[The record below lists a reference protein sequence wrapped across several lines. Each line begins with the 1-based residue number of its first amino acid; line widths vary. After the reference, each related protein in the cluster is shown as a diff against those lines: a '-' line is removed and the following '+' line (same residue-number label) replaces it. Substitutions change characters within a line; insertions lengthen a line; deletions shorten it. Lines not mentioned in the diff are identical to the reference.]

1 MDISGNENKSDSSV
15 YVDLNA
21 DDQEQLPSEIESLC
35 MNCHETGITKI
46 LVTKIPLWKEV
57 ILLSFE
63 CDKCGYK
70 NNEVSSGGKVQE
82 FGLRLQLKILNKLDL
97 NRQVVKSE
105 YATVSLPELEFE
117 IPAGEHTGEITTLE
131 GIILRA
137 KSSLSEVIEDRQV
150 SKDVKEK
157 LITFVDKLSQLINC
171 ETEFSMI
178 IDDPSGNSFIE
189 NPHPE
194 KIDTQLTTIHY
205 HRSLQ
210 QEKLL
215 GLVADDVE
223 ESNDED
229 APPVWESREAIRNE
243 VLHFSVD
250 CPNCLKQAET
260 NMKFINIPYFKE
272 VIIMATCCEHCGHRT
287 NEVKSASGIAE
298 RGIKLTLHVVDT
310 CDLTRDI
317 LKSENCFLYIPELE
331 LEVGMGIVGSK
342 FTTVEG
348 LLKSLKET
356 FENQSCF
363 SLGDSASPDQQQR
376 MRSFLEKLDQASQ
389 GKFAYHLIF
398 DDPSGNSYIESLTAP
413 NPDSK
418 LKVEFYERSWEQNE
432 ELGLNDMNTE
442 NYSSERFILQVNTY
456 CFTSKMVQ
464 SRVDNSEKCVK
475 MVNTCV
481 LDNFGSKVMFV
492 PMNDQIHEL
501 HTIIR
506 DKCTSQGDFVFYSDR
521 LIRLVL
527 EESLNLLPYSP
538 WTVVSP
544 TGFSYDGLRFSSGNC
559 SVSIIRS
566 GGVMEKGLRECCR
579 SMRIGK
585 ILIQKDADSGEVK
598 VVYSKLV
605 QDIQRRHVLLL
616 YPIMNTGKTVHKAMQ
631 VLIDN
636 KVKPCNVILV
646 NLFCTPSSL
655 HYLSDVMPEL
665 SIVTSECSLDPPNY
679 FCTKYFDRR
688 RCRRTSILYRQAH
701 ASRERSR
708 VESFNRAFEQLRR
721 LLPTLPPDKKL
732 TKIEILRLAI
742 SYMTYLD

>member
-1 MDISGNENKSDSSV
+1 MDINENENKSQSSV
-15 YVDLNA
+15 YADLNA
-21 DDQEQLPSEIESLC
+21 EDPEQVPSEIESLC

-97 NRQVVKSE
+97 NRQIVKSE

-117 IPAGEHTGEITTLE
+117 IPAGEHTGEITTIE
-131 GIILRA
+131 GIIWRA
-137 KSSLSEVIEDRQV
+137 KSSLSEVIEDGRA
-150 SKDVKEK
+150 SKEIKEK

-189 NPHPE
+189 NPNPE

-260 NMKFINIPYFKE
+260 NMKFIK
-272 VIIMATCCEHCGHRT
+272 
-287 NEVKSASGIAE
+287 
-298 RGIKLTLHVVDT
+298 
-310 CDLTRDI
+310 
-317 LKSENCFLYIPELE
+317 LE

-348 LLKSLKET
+348 LLNSLKET

-363 SLGDSASPDQQQR
+363 SLGDSALPDQQQR
-376 MRSFLEKLDQASQ
+376 MRTFLEKLDEASQ
-389 GKFAYHLIF
+389 GKFSYHLIF

-442 NYSSERFILQVNTY
+442 NYSSEAG
-456 CFTSKMVQ
+456 KPP
-464 SRVDNSEKCVK
+464 E
-475 MVNTCV
+475 TC
-481 LDNFGSKVMFV
+481 S
-492 PMNDQIHEL
+492 
-501 HTIIR
+501 
-506 DKCTSQGDFVFYSDR
+506 
-521 LIRLVL
+521 
-527 EESLNLLPYSP
+527 
-538 WTVVSP
+538 
-544 TGFSYDGLRFSSGNC
+544 
-559 SVSIIRS
+559 
-566 GGVMEKGLRECCR
+566 
-579 SMRIGK
+579 
-585 ILIQKDADSGEVK
+585 
-598 VVYSKLV
+598 
-605 QDIQRRHVLLL
+605 
-616 YPIMNTGKTVHKAMQ
+616 
-631 VLIDN
+631 
-636 KVKPCNVILV
+636 
-646 NLFCTPSSL
+646 
-655 HYLSDVMPEL
+655 
-665 SIVTSECSLDPPNY
+665 
-679 FCTKYFDRR
+679 
-688 RCRRTSILYRQAH
+688 
-701 ASRERSR
+701 
-708 VESFNRAFEQLRR
+708 
-721 LLPTLPPDKKL
+721 
-732 TKIEILRLAI
+732 
-742 SYMTYLD
+742 

>member
-35 MNCHETGITKI
+35 MNCHET
-46 LVTKIPLWKEV
+46 
-57 ILLSFE
+57 
-63 CDKCGYK
+63 
-70 NNEVSSGGKVQE
+70 
-82 FGLRLQLKILNKLDL
+82 DL
-97 NRQVVKSE
+97 NRQIVKSE

-137 KSSLSEVIEDRQV
+137 KSSLAEVTEDRQV

-157 LITFVDKLSQLINC
+157 LITFVDKLSHLINC

-229 APPVWESREAIRNE
+229 APPVWESREAIRN
-243 VLHFSVD
+243 
-250 CPNCLKQAET
+250 
-260 NMKFINIPYFKE
+260 E

-442 NYSSERFILQVNTY
+442 NYSSEVNTY

-481 LDNFGSKVMFV
+481 LENFGSKVMFV

-636 KVKPCNVILV
+636 EVKPCNVILV

-742 SYMTYLD
+742 SYMTYLDCILML

>member
-1 MDISGNENKSDSSV
+1 MDINENENKSQSSV
-15 YVDLNA
+15 YADLNA
-21 DDQEQLPSEIESLC
+21 EDPEQVPSEIESLC

-97 NRQVVKSE
+97 NRQIVKSE

-117 IPAGEHTGEITTLE
+117 IPAGEHTGEITTIE
-131 GIILRA
+131 GIIWRA
-137 KSSLSEVIEDRQV
+137 KSSLSEVIEDGR
-150 SKDVKEK
+150 
-157 LITFVDKLSQLINC
+157 
-171 ETEFSMI
+171 I

-189 NPHPE
+189 NPNPE

-272 VIIMATCCEHCGHRT
+272 VIIMATCCEQCGHRT

-298 RGIKLTLHVVDT
+298 RGVKLTLHVVDP
-310 CDLTRDI
+310 CDLTRDV

-348 LLKSLKET
+348 LLNSLKET

-363 SLGDSASPDQQQR
+363 SLGDSALPDQQQR
-376 MRSFLEKLDQASQ
+376 MRTFLEKLDEASQ
-389 GKFAYHLIF
+389 GKFSYHLIF

-442 NYSSERFILQVNTY
+442 NYSSEAG
-456 CFTSKMVQ
+456 KPP
-464 SRVDNSEKCVK
+464 E
-475 MVNTCV
+475 TC
-481 LDNFGSKVMFV
+481 S
-492 PMNDQIHEL
+492 
-501 HTIIR
+501 
-506 DKCTSQGDFVFYSDR
+506 
-521 LIRLVL
+521 
-527 EESLNLLPYSP
+527 
-538 WTVVSP
+538 
-544 TGFSYDGLRFSSGNC
+544 
-559 SVSIIRS
+559 
-566 GGVMEKGLRECCR
+566 
-579 SMRIGK
+579 
-585 ILIQKDADSGEVK
+585 
-598 VVYSKLV
+598 
-605 QDIQRRHVLLL
+605 
-616 YPIMNTGKTVHKAMQ
+616 
-631 VLIDN
+631 
-636 KVKPCNVILV
+636 
-646 NLFCTPSSL
+646 
-655 HYLSDVMPEL
+655 
-665 SIVTSECSLDPPNY
+665 
-679 FCTKYFDRR
+679 
-688 RCRRTSILYRQAH
+688 
-701 ASRERSR
+701 
-708 VESFNRAFEQLRR
+708 
-721 LLPTLPPDKKL
+721 
-732 TKIEILRLAI
+732 
-742 SYMTYLD
+742 

>member
-1 MDISGNENKSDSSV
+1 MDINENENKSQSSV
-15 YVDLNA
+15 YADLNA
-21 DDQEQLPSEIESLC
+21 EDPEQVPSEIESLC

-97 NRQVVKSE
+97 NRQIVKSE

-117 IPAGEHTGEITTLE
+117 IPAGEHTGEITTIE
-131 GIILRA
+131 GIIWRA
-137 KSSLSEVIEDRQV
+137 KSSLSEVIEDGRA
-150 SKDVKEK
+150 SKEIKEK

-189 NPHPE
+189 NPNPE

-243 VLHFSVD
+243 V
-250 CPNCLKQAET
+250 
-260 NMKFINIPYFKE
+260 
-272 VIIMATCCEHCGHRT
+272 IIMATCCEQCGHRT

-298 RGIKLTLHVVDT
+298 RGVKLTLHVVDP
-310 CDLTRDI
+310 CDLTRDV

-348 LLKSLKET
+348 LLNSLKET

-363 SLGDSASPDQQQR
+363 SLGDSALPDQQQR
-376 MRSFLEKLDQASQ
+376 MRTFLEKLDEASQ
-389 GKFAYHLIF
+389 GKFSYHLIF

-442 NYSSERFILQVNTY
+442 NYSSEAG
-456 CFTSKMVQ
+456 KPP
-464 SRVDNSEKCVK
+464 E
-475 MVNTCV
+475 TC
-481 LDNFGSKVMFV
+481 S
-492 PMNDQIHEL
+492 
-501 HTIIR
+501 
-506 DKCTSQGDFVFYSDR
+506 
-521 LIRLVL
+521 
-527 EESLNLLPYSP
+527 
-538 WTVVSP
+538 
-544 TGFSYDGLRFSSGNC
+544 
-559 SVSIIRS
+559 
-566 GGVMEKGLRECCR
+566 
-579 SMRIGK
+579 
-585 ILIQKDADSGEVK
+585 
-598 VVYSKLV
+598 
-605 QDIQRRHVLLL
+605 
-616 YPIMNTGKTVHKAMQ
+616 
-631 VLIDN
+631 
-636 KVKPCNVILV
+636 
-646 NLFCTPSSL
+646 
-655 HYLSDVMPEL
+655 
-665 SIVTSECSLDPPNY
+665 
-679 FCTKYFDRR
+679 
-688 RCRRTSILYRQAH
+688 
-701 ASRERSR
+701 
-708 VESFNRAFEQLRR
+708 
-721 LLPTLPPDKKL
+721 
-732 TKIEILRLAI
+732 
-742 SYMTYLD
+742 

>member
-1 MDISGNENKSDSSV
+1 MDINENENKSQSSV
-15 YVDLNA
+15 YADLNA
-21 DDQEQLPSEIESLC
+21 EDPEQVPSEIESLC

-97 NRQVVKSE
+97 NRQIVKSE

-117 IPAGEHTGEITTLE
+117 IPAGEHTGEITTIE
-131 GIILRA
+131 GIIWRA
-137 KSSLSEVIEDRQV
+137 KSSLSEVIEDGR
-150 SKDVKEK
+150 
-157 LITFVDKLSQLINC
+157 
-171 ETEFSMI
+171 
-178 IDDPSGNSFIE
+178 
-189 NPHPE
+189 NPNPE

-272 VIIMATCCEHCGHRT
+272 VIIMATCCEQCGHRT

-298 RGIKLTLHVVDT
+298 RGVKLTLHVVDP
-310 CDLTRDI
+310 CDLTRDV

-348 LLKSLKET
+348 LLNSLKET

-363 SLGDSASPDQQQR
+363 SLGDSALPDQQQR
-376 MRSFLEKLDQASQ
+376 MRTFLEKLDEASQ
-389 GKFAYHLIF
+389 GKFSYHLIF

-442 NYSSERFILQVNTY
+442 NYSSEAG
-456 CFTSKMVQ
+456 KPP
-464 SRVDNSEKCVK
+464 E
-475 MVNTCV
+475 TC
-481 LDNFGSKVMFV
+481 S
-492 PMNDQIHEL
+492 
-501 HTIIR
+501 
-506 DKCTSQGDFVFYSDR
+506 
-521 LIRLVL
+521 
-527 EESLNLLPYSP
+527 
-538 WTVVSP
+538 
-544 TGFSYDGLRFSSGNC
+544 
-559 SVSIIRS
+559 
-566 GGVMEKGLRECCR
+566 
-579 SMRIGK
+579 
-585 ILIQKDADSGEVK
+585 
-598 VVYSKLV
+598 
-605 QDIQRRHVLLL
+605 
-616 YPIMNTGKTVHKAMQ
+616 
-631 VLIDN
+631 
-636 KVKPCNVILV
+636 
-646 NLFCTPSSL
+646 
-655 HYLSDVMPEL
+655 
-665 SIVTSECSLDPPNY
+665 
-679 FCTKYFDRR
+679 
-688 RCRRTSILYRQAH
+688 
-701 ASRERSR
+701 
-708 VESFNRAFEQLRR
+708 
-721 LLPTLPPDKKL
+721 
-732 TKIEILRLAI
+732 
-742 SYMTYLD
+742 

>member
-1 MDISGNENKSDSSV
+1 MDINENENKSQSSV
-15 YVDLNA
+15 YADLNA
-21 DDQEQLPSEIESLC
+21 EDPEQVPSEIESLC

-97 NRQVVKSE
+97 NRQIVKSE

-117 IPAGEHTGEITTLE
+117 IPAGEHTGEITTIE
-131 GIILRA
+131 GIIWRA
-137 KSSLSEVIEDRQV
+137 KSSLSEVIEDGRA
-150 SKDVKEK
+150 SKEIKEK

-189 NPHPE
+189 NPNPE

-243 VLHFSVD
+243 
-250 CPNCLKQAET
+250 QAET

-272 VIIMATCCEHCGHRT
+272 VIIMATCCEQCGHRT

-298 RGIKLTLHVVDT
+298 RGVKLTLHVVDP
-310 CDLTRDI
+310 CDLTRDV

-348 LLKSLKET
+348 LLNSLKET

-363 SLGDSASPDQQQR
+363 SLGDSALPDQQQR
-376 MRSFLEKLDQASQ
+376 MRTFLEKLDEASQ
-389 GKFAYHLIF
+389 GKFSYHLIF

-442 NYSSERFILQVNTY
+442 NYSSEAG
-456 CFTSKMVQ
+456 KPP
-464 SRVDNSEKCVK
+464 E
-475 MVNTCV
+475 TC
-481 LDNFGSKVMFV
+481 S
-492 PMNDQIHEL
+492 
-501 HTIIR
+501 
-506 DKCTSQGDFVFYSDR
+506 
-521 LIRLVL
+521 
-527 EESLNLLPYSP
+527 
-538 WTVVSP
+538 
-544 TGFSYDGLRFSSGNC
+544 
-559 SVSIIRS
+559 
-566 GGVMEKGLRECCR
+566 
-579 SMRIGK
+579 
-585 ILIQKDADSGEVK
+585 
-598 VVYSKLV
+598 
-605 QDIQRRHVLLL
+605 
-616 YPIMNTGKTVHKAMQ
+616 
-631 VLIDN
+631 
-636 KVKPCNVILV
+636 
-646 NLFCTPSSL
+646 
-655 HYLSDVMPEL
+655 
-665 SIVTSECSLDPPNY
+665 
-679 FCTKYFDRR
+679 
-688 RCRRTSILYRQAH
+688 
-701 ASRERSR
+701 
-708 VESFNRAFEQLRR
+708 
-721 LLPTLPPDKKL
+721 
-732 TKIEILRLAI
+732 
-742 SYMTYLD
+742 